1 MRTTQSNRTKRDRR
15 ANAPANPPANSGRRA
30 RRWVAGCIL
39 LSLCGCLRPQQAF
52 VAATDPRGWSL
63 AEPADIAVENED
75 TVSLRTMEVVVRY
88 DAEFAFDR
96 LDLSV
101 TTIAPDGYRWCDT
114 VSVPVPD
121 PRSHIR
127 VNRDINGTFRSGVLL
142 AQKGVYRF
150 RLAPLASQDGVQ
162 GILAVGVDIH

>member
-1 MRTTQSNRTKRDRR
+1 
-15 ANAPANPPANSGRRA
+15 
-30 RRWVAGCIL
+30 
-39 LSLCGCLRPQQAF
+39 
-52 VAATDPRGWSL
+52 
-63 AEPADIAVENED
+63 
-75 TVSLRTMEVVVRY
+75 MEVVVRY

-121 PRSHIR
+121 TRSRIR
-127 VNRDINGTFRSGVLL
+127 VDRDINGAFRNGVLL

-150 RLAPLASQDGVQ
+150 RLAPLASQDGVK
-162 GILAVGVDIH
+162 GVLAVGVDIH